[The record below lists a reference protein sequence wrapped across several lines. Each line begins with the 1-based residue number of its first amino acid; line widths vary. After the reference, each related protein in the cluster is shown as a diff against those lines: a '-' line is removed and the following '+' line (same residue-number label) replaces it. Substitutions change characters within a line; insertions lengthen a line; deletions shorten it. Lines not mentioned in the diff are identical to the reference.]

1 MTSTKKIENPKT
13 PLSKKSTVNDSD
25 ILSAALATEKNL
37 CISYVM
43 AMNEAS
49 HSKFNSLLSEM
60 FKDTSQQHR
69 KLFDLQFQHGWRSLT
84 PAPPEEIAT
93 LKQEFTEYRQQLK

>member
-1 MTSTKKIENPKT
+1 MTSSKKIENPKT
-13 PLSKKSTVNDSD
+13 PLSKKSTINDYD

-37 CISYVM
+37 CISYTT

-49 HSKFNSLLSEM
+49 HSKLNALLSDM

-69 KLFDLQFQHGWRSLT
+69 KLIDLQFQHGWRSLT
-84 PAPPEEIAT
+84 PAAPEEIAA
-93 LKQEFTEYRQQLK
+93 LKEEFNEYKQQLK